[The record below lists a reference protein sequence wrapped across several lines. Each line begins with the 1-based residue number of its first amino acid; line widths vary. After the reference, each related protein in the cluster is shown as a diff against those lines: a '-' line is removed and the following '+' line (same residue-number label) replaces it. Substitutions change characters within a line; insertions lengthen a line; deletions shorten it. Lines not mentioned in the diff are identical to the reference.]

1 MINSPLLDLL
11 FNTTIKMKKSDEINI
26 NFTMLLNIIQSEFLA
41 AHHDYIEKFQ
51 VIELQ
56 QELTAIQT
64 HLTRFLFSDC
74 LEYM

>member
-1 MINSPLLDLL
+1 
-11 FNTTIKMKKSDEINI
+11 
-26 NFTMLLNIIQSEFLA
+26 SEFLA
-41 AHHDYIEKFQ
+41 AHHDYIEKFK

-56 QELTAIQT
+56 QELTTIQT